1 MKSFKWMIVC
11 STLLTIYLLLSIMR
25 TAKKIVMSPVEKIR
39 SHTSIKQDSLDNV
52 LPVLTIGLQP
62 VLYQ

>member
-39 SHTSIKQDSLDNV
+39 SHTAIKQDSLDNV